1 MAGVRGS
8 FGNRTAELVAA
19 LGILLACSGCV
30 GGSAGTSSADAERDA
45 KAVLRA
51 DLKQGATGQTAAGL
65 GERFIRVPG
74 VSSTRG
80 DGGTHVWVYTN
91 KDGTESQIAG
101 IRDLLKGDLAVASV
115 QRER

>member
-8 FGNRTAELVAA
+8 LRNRTTALVAA
-19 LGILLACSGCV
+19 LGILLACSGCA
-30 GGSAGTSSADAERDA
+30 GGSASTSSAEAERDA

-51 DLKQGATGQTAAGL
+51 DLKQGATGQTAADL
-65 GERFIRVPG
+65 GERLIHVPG
-74 VSSTRG
+74 VWGTRG
-80 DGGTHVWVYTN
+80 DAGTHVWVYTN

-101 IRDLLKGDLAVASV
+101 IRDLLERDFAVASV